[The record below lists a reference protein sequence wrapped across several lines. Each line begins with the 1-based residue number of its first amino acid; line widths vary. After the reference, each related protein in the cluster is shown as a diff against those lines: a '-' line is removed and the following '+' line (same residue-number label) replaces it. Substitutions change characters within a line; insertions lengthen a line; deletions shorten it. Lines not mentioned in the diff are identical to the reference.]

1 MVKLLVDV
9 VSKNGNLLL
18 SVPLR
23 SDGTFDEKEKAIL
36 DEFGA
41 WMRVNKESIIG
52 THPWKIFGEGPIAD
66 SDIKLNAQGFNE
78 GSYTQAGSA
87 EIRFTQKGNTLY
99 ATALAWPADHRVVI
113 KSLALHSPHYEGKV
127 KSVHLLGYGKV
138 TFRQTEDGLV
148 VELPEKPC
156 NTIAPVLRVK

>member
-1 MVKLLVDV
+1 MKLLVDV

-52 THPWKIFGEGPIAD
+52 T
-66 SDIKLNAQGFNE
+66 KLNAQGFNE
-78 GSYTQAGSA
+78 GTYTRAGSA
-87 EIRFTQKGNTLY
+87 EIRFAQKGSTLY
-99 ATALAWPADHRVVI
+99 ATALAWPADHKVTI
-113 KSLALHSPHYEGKV
+113 KSLALHSPHYDGKV

-138 TFRQTEDGLV
+138 AFHQTEKGLEV
-148 VELPEKPC
+148 DLPEKPC
-156 NTIAPVLRVK
+156 NTIAPVLSIK

>member
-1 MVKLLVDV
+1 MKLLVDV

-78 GSYTQAGSA
+78 GTYTRASSA
-87 EIRFTQKGNTLY
+87 EIRFAQKGSTLY
-99 ATALAWPADHRVVI
+99 ATALAWPADHRMII
-113 KSLALHSPHYEGKV
+113 KSLGSHSQFYASKV
-127 KSVHLLGYGKV
+127 RSVHLLGYGRV
-138 TFRQTEDGLV
+138 NFRQTADGLIV
-148 VELPEKPC
+148 DLPEKPC

>member
-1 MVKLLVDV
+1 MKLLVDV

-36 DEFGA
+36 DEF
-41 WMRVNKESIIG
+41 
-52 THPWKIFGEGPIAD
+52 
-66 SDIKLNAQGFNE
+66 
-78 GSYTQAGSA
+78 
-87 EIRFTQKGNTLY
+87 EIRFTQKGNTLF
-99 ATALAWPADHRVVI
+99 ATALAWPADHKVTI
-113 KSLALHSPHYEGKV
+113 KSLALHSPHYDGKV

-138 TFRQTEDGLV
+138 AFRQTEDGLV